1 MQQIV
6 NFILKYKYFL
16 FFLLLEI
23 IAISFTIQN
32 HSYHNSTFSN
42 SANFVSGGIHKR
54 VNRFKEYGDLRKHNN
69 QLLKENAELK
79 NILAQELKNPENT
92 RIQVIDTTKYF
103 QKYSYYTA
111 KVIENQYQKKFNY
124 LTIDKGSKHGISAEM
139 GVANSKGIIGITTNI
154 SNGYSTVLSILNENS
169 KINVKLSKSPHFGT
183 LEWNGGNYNILQLTD
198 LPIQANINVG
208 DTLITGGRS
217 VIFPEGIPVGTV
229 TNFKVENNDYSSI
242 NIKLFND
249 MSAIGPVYI
258 ISNFDK
264 KEIEQ
269 LQESTTNE

>member
-32 HSYHNSTFSN
+32 HSYHNSAFSN
-42 SANFVSGGIHKR
+42 SANFLSGGIHKR
-54 VNRFKEYGDLRKHNN
+54 VNRFKEYGDLRKHND
-69 QLLKENAELK
+69 QLLQENAHLK
-79 NILAQELKNPENT
+79 NILAQELRT
-92 RIQVIDTTKYF
+92 SDSSLIQVIDTIKYF
-103 QKYSYYTA
+103 QKYRYTTA
-111 KVIENQYQKKFNY
+111 KVIENQYQKKYNY
-124 LTIDKGSKHGISAEM
+124 LTIDKGIRHGLTSEM
-139 GVANSKGIIGITTNI
+139 GVANSKGIIGITTNL
-154 SNGYSTVLSILNENS
+154 SNGYTTVLSILNENA

-183 LEWNGGNYNILQLTD
+183 LEWNGQNYNVLQLTD
-198 LPIQANINVG
+198 LPIQANIKVG

-229 TNFKVENNDYSSI
+229 RNFKVQNNDYSSI
-242 NIKLFND
+242 DIKLFND

-258 ISNFDK
+258 ISNIDK

>member
-32 HSYHNSTFSN
+32 HSYHNSAFSN
-42 SANFVSGGIHKR
+42 SANFLSGGIHKR
-54 VNRFKEYGDLRKHNN
+54 VNRFKEYGDLRKHND
-69 QLLKENAELK
+69 QLLQENAHLK
-79 NILAQELKNPENT
+79 NILAQELRT
-92 RIQVIDTTKYF
+92 SDSSLIQVIDTIKYF
-103 QKYSYYTA
+103 QKYRYTTA
-111 KVIENQYQKKFNY
+111 KVIENQYQKKYNY
-124 LTIDKGSKHGISAEM
+124 LTIDKGIRHGLTSEM
-139 GVANSKGIIGITTNI
+139 GVANSKGIIGITTNL
-154 SNGYSTVLSILNENS
+154 SNGYTTVLSILNENA

-183 LEWNGGNYNILQLTD
+183 LEWNGQNYNVLQLTD
-198 LPIQANINVG
+198 LPIQANIKVG

-229 TNFKVENNDYSSI
+229 RNFKVENNDYSEI
-242 NIKLFND
+242 DIKLFND

-258 ISNFDK
+258 ISNIDK

>member
-32 HSYHNSTFSN
+32 HSYHNSAFSN
-42 SANFVSGGIHKR
+42 SANFLSGGIHKR
-54 VNRFKEYGDLRKHNN
+54 VNRFKEYGDLRKHND
-69 QLLKENAELK
+69 QLLQENAHLK
-79 NILAQELKNPENT
+79 NILAQELRT
-92 RIQVIDTTKYF
+92 SDSTLIQVIDTIKYF
-103 QKYSYYTA
+103 QKYRYTTA
-111 KVIENQYQKKFNY
+111 KVIENQYQKKYNY
-124 LTIDKGSKHGISAEM
+124 LTIDKGIRHGLTSEM
-139 GVANSKGIIGITTNI
+139 GVANSKGIIGITTNL
-154 SNGYSTVLSILNENS
+154 SNGYTTVLSILNENA

-183 LEWNGGNYNILQLTD
+183 LEWNGQNYNVLQLTD
-198 LPIQANINVG
+198 LPIQANIKVG

-229 TNFKVENNDYSSI
+229 RNFKVQNNDYSSI
-242 NIKLFND
+242 DIKLFND

-258 ISNFDK
+258 ISNIDK

>member
-6 NFILKYKYFL
+6 NFILKYKYYL

-32 HSYHNSTFSN
+32 HSYHNSKFSN
-42 SANFVSGGIHKR
+42 SANFLTGGIHKR
-54 VNRFKEYGDLRKHNN
+54 INRFKEYSNLREHND
-69 QLLKENAELK
+69 QLLKENAALK
-79 NILAQELKNPENT
+79 NVLAQELKNNDST
-92 RIQVIDTTKYF
+92 LISVIDTTKYF
-103 QKYSYYTA
+103 QRYTYSTA
-111 KVIENQYQKKFNY
+111 KVIDNQYQKKYNY
-124 LTIDKGSKHGISAEM
+124 LTLDKGLRHGIAAEM
-139 GVANSKGIIGITTNI
+139 GVANSKGIIGITTNL
-154 SNGYSTVLSILNENS
+154 SNGYTTVLSILNENA

-183 LEWNGGNYNILQLTD
+183 LEWNGQNYNVLQLTD
-198 LPIQANINVG
+198 LPIQANIKVG

-229 TNFKVENNDYSSI
+229 RNFKVENNDYSEI
-242 NIKLFND
+242 DIKLFND

-258 ISNFDK
+258 ISNIDK

>member
-32 HSYHNSTFSN
+32 HSYHNSAFSN
-42 SANFVSGGIHKR
+42 SANFLSGGIHKR
-54 VNRFKEYGDLRKHNN
+54 VNRFKEYAHLREHND
-69 QLLKENAELK
+69 QLLKENAQLK
-79 NILAQELKNPENT
+79 NILGLELKNNDSASAH
-92 RIQVIDTTKYF
+92 VIDTTKYF
-103 QKYSYYTA
+103 QKYSYRTA

-124 LTIDKGSKHGISAEM
+124 LTIDKGERHGIAPEM

-154 SNGYSTVLSILNENS
+154 SSGYTTVLSILNENA
-169 KINVKLSKSPHFGT
+169 KINVKLSKSFHFGT
-183 LEWNGGNYNILQLTD
+183 LEWNGEDYNILQLSD
-198 LPIQANINVG
+198 LPIQANIQIG
-208 DTLITGGRS
+208 DTLITGGKS
-217 VIFPEGIPVGTV
+217 VIFPEGIPVGTIS
-229 TNFKVENNDYSSI
+229 NFKVENNDYSTI
-242 NIKLFND
+242 DIKLFND

-258 ISNFDK
+258 ISNIDK